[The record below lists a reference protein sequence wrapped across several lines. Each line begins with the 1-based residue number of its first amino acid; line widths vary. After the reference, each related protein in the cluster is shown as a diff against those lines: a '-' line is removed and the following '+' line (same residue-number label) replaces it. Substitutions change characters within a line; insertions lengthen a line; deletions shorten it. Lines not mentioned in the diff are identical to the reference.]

1 MTMSF
6 RRRLGAGL
14 LGLALAAPPLAGAQ
28 PNPYNLK
35 YRTGQTVQPIFEGWS
50 RKADGGFTMHFGY
63 FNRNFVEEV
72 HVPVGPD
79 NHFDDPGLPDAGQP
93 TFFYPRAHRRVF
105 SIDVP
110 SDFGDRRLV
119 WNLTTQGE
127 TLRAIGW
134 LEPTWETAARAAGGR
149 RLSPEAARNTAPEI
163 GVDVPAAV
171 TLQDGAT
178 LVARVTDDG
187 LPVVREID
195 PNRPRRGSNDPPHAA
210 ARPRRHRA
218 AAQRAERAEPPRQRR
233 ATAPRP
239 RSPRVLDRLAG
250 TRGGV
255 VRAGPDRRRRGRT
268 GNGDGGVHGARRLRA
283 QGHRQRQ
290 PADHRARRR
299 RHRPVKPV
307 FCRSRSALASLA
319 TRDSSTK
326 SLDLPDGST
335 EPWTGSRRSDTGF
348 GRTRGDG
355 VMVAFFNAGSSHDPG
370 LDR

>member
-1 MTMSF
+1 MMMSF
-6 RRRLGAGL
+6 PRRLGAGL
-14 LGLALAAPPLAGAQ
+14 IGLALAAAPIADAQ

-79 NHFDDPGLPDAGQP
+79 NHFDDPDLTDAGQP
-93 TFFYPRAHRRVF
+93 TFFYPRANRRVF

-134 LEPTWETAARAAGGR
+134 LEPTWETAARSAGGR

-171 TLQDGAT
+171 TLQAGAT

-195 PNRPRRGSNDPPHAA
+195 PDRPRRGSNDPPTL
-210 ARPRRHRA
+210 
-218 AAQRAERAEPPRQRR
+218 QRGPDDIEPPHNVPSVPNRRGSGVQQPRVRGLRVSWIVWRGPAGVSFEPAATVAVEDGQASVTAAFTVPGDYVLR
-233 ATAPRP
+233 ATANDNLLTTEHDVAV
-239 RSPRVLDRLAG
+239 S
-250 TRGGV
+250 
-255 VRAGPDRRRRGRT
+255 VR
-268 GNGDGGVHGARRLRA
+268 
-283 QGHRQRQ
+283 
-290 PADHRARRR
+290 
-299 RHRPVKPV
+299 
-307 FCRSRSALASLA
+307 
-319 TRDSSTK
+319 
-326 SLDLPDGST
+326 
-335 EPWTGSRRSDTGF
+335 
-348 GRTRGDG
+348 
-355 VMVAFFNAGSSHDPG
+355 
-370 LDR
+370 

>member
-79 NHFDDPGLPDAGQP
+79 NHFDDPDLPDAGQP

-134 LEPTWETAARAAGGR
+134 LEPTWETAARSAGGR

-163 GVDVPAAV
+163 AVDATAV
-171 TLQDGAT
+171 VALQDGAT
-178 LVARVTDDG
+178 LVARVADDG

-195 PNRPRRGSNDPPHAA
+195 PNRPRRGSNDPHTL
-210 ARPRRHRA
+210 
-218 AAQRAERAEPPRQRR
+218 QRDPDDIEPPHNVPSVPNRRGAGLQQPRVRGLRVSWIVWRGPAGVSFEPAATVAVDDGQATVTAAFTVPGDYVLR
-233 ATAPRP
+233 ATANDNLLTTEHD
-239 RSPRVLDRLAG
+239 VAV
-250 TRGGV
+250 T
-255 VRAGPDRRRRGRT
+255 VR
-268 GNGDGGVHGARRLRA
+268 
-283 QGHRQRQ
+283 
-290 PADHRARRR
+290 
-299 RHRPVKPV
+299 
-307 FCRSRSALASLA
+307 
-319 TRDSSTK
+319 
-326 SLDLPDGST
+326 
-335 EPWTGSRRSDTGF
+335 
-348 GRTRGDG
+348 
-355 VMVAFFNAGSSHDPG
+355 
-370 LDR
+370 

>member
-6 RRRLGAGL
+6 PRRLGAGL
-14 LGLALAAPPLAGAQ
+14 IGLALTAAPIADAQ

-63 FNRNFVEEV
+63 FNRNFVEQV

-93 TFFYPRAHRRVF
+93 TFFYPRANRRVF

-134 LEPTWETAARAAGGR
+134 LEPTWETAARSAGGR

-171 TLQDGAT
+171 TLQAGAT

-187 LPVVREID
+187 LPVVRELD
-195 PNRPRRGSNDPPHAA
+195 PNRPRRGSNDPPTL
-210 ARPRRHRA
+210 
-218 AAQRAERAEPPRQRR
+218 QRGPDDIEPPHNVPSVPNRRGSGVQQPRVRGLRVSWIVWRGPAGVSFEPAATVAVEDGQASVTAAFTVPGDYVLR
-233 ATAPRP
+233 ATANDNLLTTEHDVAV
-239 RSPRVLDRLAG
+239 S
-250 TRGGV
+250 
-255 VRAGPDRRRRGRT
+255 VR
-268 GNGDGGVHGARRLRA
+268 
-283 QGHRQRQ
+283 
-290 PADHRARRR
+290 
-299 RHRPVKPV
+299 
-307 FCRSRSALASLA
+307 
-319 TRDSSTK
+319 
-326 SLDLPDGST
+326 
-335 EPWTGSRRSDTGF
+335 
-348 GRTRGDG
+348 
-355 VMVAFFNAGSSHDPG
+355 
-370 LDR
+370 

>member
-14 LGLALAAPPLAGAQ
+14 LGLALAAPPLAAQ

-72 HVPVGPD
+72 NVPVGPD
-79 NHFDDPGLPDAGQP
+79 NHFDPGVVDSGQP

-110 SDFGDRRLV
+110 ADFGDRRLV

-134 LEPTWETAARAAGGR
+134 LEATWETAARSAGGR

-163 GVDVPAAV
+163 GVDAPAAV
-171 TLQDGAT
+171 ALADGAT
-178 LVARVTDDG
+178 LLARVMDDG

-195 PNRPRRGSNDPPHAA
+195 PDRPRRGSNDPPTLQRGPDDIEPPHNVPSVPNRRGSSVQQPRVRGLRVSWIVWRGPAGVTFEPAATVAVEDGQATVAA
-210 ARPRRHRA
+210 AFTVPGDYVL
-218 AAQRAERAEPPRQRR
+218 R
-233 ATAPRP
+233 ATANDNLLTTEHD
-239 RSPRVLDRLAG
+239 V
-250 TRGGV
+250 TV
-255 VRAGPDRRRRGRT
+255 TVR
-268 GNGDGGVHGARRLRA
+268 
-283 QGHRQRQ
+283 
-290 PADHRARRR
+290 
-299 RHRPVKPV
+299 
-307 FCRSRSALASLA
+307 
-319 TRDSSTK
+319 
-326 SLDLPDGST
+326 
-335 EPWTGSRRSDTGF
+335 
-348 GRTRGDG
+348 
-355 VMVAFFNAGSSHDPG
+355 
-370 LDR
+370 

>member
-1 MTMSF
+1 MTMSSP
-6 RRRLGAGL
+6 RRLGAGL
-14 LGLALAAPPLAGAQ
+14 LGLALAAAPIADAQ

-79 NHFDDPGLPDAGQP
+79 NHFDDPDLPDAGQP

-163 GVDVPAAV
+163 AVDGAAV
-171 TLQDGAT
+171 VALQDGAT

-187 LPVVREID
+187 LPVVRELD
-195 PNRPRRGSNDPPHAA
+195 PNRPRRGSNDPPTL
-210 ARPRRHRA
+210 
-218 AAQRAERAEPPRQRR
+218 QRGPDDIEPPHNVPSVPNRRGSGVQQPRVRGLRVSWIVWRGPAGVSFEPAATVAVEDGQASVTAAFTVPGDYVLR
-233 ATAPRP
+233 ATANDNLLTTEHD
-239 RSPRVLDRLAG
+239 VAV
-250 TRGGV
+250 T
-255 VRAGPDRRRRGRT
+255 VR
-268 GNGDGGVHGARRLRA
+268 
-283 QGHRQRQ
+283 
-290 PADHRARRR
+290 
-299 RHRPVKPV
+299 
-307 FCRSRSALASLA
+307 
-319 TRDSSTK
+319 
-326 SLDLPDGST
+326 
-335 EPWTGSRRSDTGF
+335 
-348 GRTRGDG
+348 
-355 VMVAFFNAGSSHDPG
+355 
-370 LDR
+370 

>member
-6 RRRLGAGL
+6 RWRLGAGL

-28 PNPYNLK
+28 PTPYNLK

-79 NHFDDPGLPDAGQP
+79 NHFEPGVPDTGQP

-134 LEPTWETAARAAGGR
+134 LEPTWQTAARSAGGR
-149 RLSPEAARNTAPEI
+149 RLGPEAARNTAPEI
-163 GVDVPAAV
+163 DVDAPAAV
-171 TLQDGAT
+171 ALQDGAT

-195 PNRPRRGSNDPPHAA
+195 PNRPRTGSNDPPTL
-210 ARPRRHRA
+210 
-218 AAQRAERAEPPRQRR
+218 QRGPDDIEPPQNVLDVPNRRGSGVQQPRIRGLRVSWIVWRGPAGVSFEPAATVAVEDGQAAVTAAFTAPGDYVLR
-233 ATAPRP
+233 ATANDNLLTTEHD
-239 RSPRVLDRLAG
+239 VAV
-250 TRGGV
+250 T
-255 VRAGPDRRRRGRT
+255 VR
-268 GNGDGGVHGARRLRA
+268 
-283 QGHRQRQ
+283 
-290 PADHRARRR
+290 
-299 RHRPVKPV
+299 
-307 FCRSRSALASLA
+307 
-319 TRDSSTK
+319 
-326 SLDLPDGST
+326 
-335 EPWTGSRRSDTGF
+335 
-348 GRTRGDG
+348 
-355 VMVAFFNAGSSHDPG
+355 
-370 LDR
+370 